1 MTDVTEESPELS
13 GDPGIEDNDTV
24 RVARRHLSDSATIR
38 ANRGWWDAN
47 ADDYQAEH
55 GAFLGD
61 DRFIWCPEGLDEA
74 EAHLLGTELAGKRVL
89 EVGAGAAQCSRWL
102 AGQGAF
108 AVASDLSF
116 GQLAHA
122 LRIDARGR
130 VGAGAGVAEPGA
142 AETGAAGASGGGSAR
157 GAAGAGTGAA
167 AGATGAA
174 AVHGTGATAAC
185 AAESESAAGVPL
197 VQADATRLPFAD
209 ESFDIVCSAYG
220 AVPFVADSAA
230 VMREAARV
238 LKPGGRWVFSVS
250 HPIRWS
256 FPDDPTEAGLTARDS
271 YFDRRPYVEFDER
284 GLATY
289 AEHHRTLGDRVREI
303 AAAGLRLVDLV
314 EPEWPAGLTEVW
326 GGWSPLRGRVI
337 PGTAVFVTVKG

>member
-1 MTDVTEESPELS
+1 MTDVTEESPEFS

-24 RVARRHLSDSATIR
+24 RVARRHLSDSTTIR

-61 DRFIWCPEGLDEA
+61 DRFVWCPEGLDEA
-74 EAHLLGTELAGKRVL
+74 EARLLGTDLAGRRVL

-102 AGQGAF
+102 AGQGAH

-122 LRIDARGR
+122 LRIDA
-130 VGAGAGVAEPGA
+130 
-142 AETGAAGASGGGSAR
+142 AAGADR
-157 GAAGAGTGAA
+157 
-167 AGATGAA
+167 
-174 AVHGTGATAAC
+174 
-185 AAESESAAGVPL
+185 AGVPL

-256 FPDDPTEAGLTARDS
+256 FPDDPGEHGLTARDS

-284 GLATY
+284 GQATY

-303 AAAGLRLVDLV
+303 VAAGLRVVDVV

-337 PGTAVFVTVKG
+337 PGTAIFVTVKG

>member
-1 MTDVTEESPELS
+1 VTDVTEEPPETT

-47 ADDYQAEH
+47 ADEYQSEH
-55 GAFLGD
+55 GEFLGD
-61 DRFIWCPEGLDEA
+61 ARFIWCPEGLDEA
-74 EAHLLGTELAGKRVL
+74 EAHLLGPDLKGKHIL

-102 AGQGAF
+102 KAQGAHPI
-108 AVASDLSF
+108 ASDLSF
-116 GQLAHA
+116 AQLAHA
-122 LRIDARGR
+122 QRID
-130 VGAGAGVAEPGA
+130 E
-142 AETGAAGASGGGSAR
+142 
-157 GAAGAGTGAA
+157 GAA
-167 AGATGAA
+167 AP
-174 AVHGTGATAAC
+174 
-185 AAESESAAGVPL
+185 VPL
-197 VQADATRLPFAD
+197 VQADATHLPFAD
-209 ESFDIVCSAYG
+209 EAFDIVCSAFG

-271 YFDRRPYVEFDER
+271 YFDRRPYVEYDEH
-284 GLATY
+284 GAATY
-289 AEHHRTLGDRVREI
+289 AEHHRTLGDRIREI
-303 AAAGLRLVDLV
+303 VAAGLQLVDVV
-314 EPEWPAGLTEVW
+314 EPEWPPGLTAEW

-337 PGTAVFVTVKG
+337 PGTAIFVTVKG

>member
-1 MTDVTEESPELS
+1 VTDVTEEPPVFP
-13 GDPGIEDNDTV
+13 GDPGNEDNDTV

-47 ADDYQAEH
+47 ADEYQAEH

-102 AGQGAF
+102 AAQGAY
-108 AVASDLSF
+108 AVASDLSH
-116 GQLAHA
+116 GQLLHA
-122 LRIDARGR
+122 LRIDA
-130 VGAGAGVAEPGA
+130 
-142 AETGAAGASGGGSAR
+142 GS
-157 GAAGAGTGAA
+157 
-167 AGATGAA
+167 
-174 AVHGTGATAAC
+174 
-185 AAESESAAGVPL
+185 AGVPL
-197 VQADATRLPFAD
+197 IQADATTLPFAD
-209 ESFDIVCSAYG
+209 EAFDIVCSAYG

-230 VMREAARV
+230 LMREAARV

-284 GLATY
+284 GVATY

-303 AAAGLRLVDLV
+303 AAAGLRLVDVV

>member
-1 MTDVTEESPELS
+1 MTGVTEESPEFL
-13 GDPGIEDNDTV
+13 GDPEIEDNDTV

-61 DRFIWCPEGLDEA
+61 ARFVWCPEGLDEA
-74 EAHLLGTELAGKRVL
+74 DAHLLGTDLAGKRVL

-102 AGQGAF
+102 AARGAYP
-108 AVASDLSF
+108 VASDLSF
-116 GQLAHA
+116 GQLEHA
-122 LRIDARGR
+122 LRIDAG
-130 VGAGAGVAEPGA
+130 VGAGV
-142 AETGAAGASGGGSAR
+142 
-157 GAAGAGTGAA
+157 GAGIAAGAA
-167 AGATGAA
+167 AGAGPVT
-174 AVHGTGATAAC
+174 GTGTETDTTAQ
-185 AAESESAAGVPL
+185 STAGVPL

-209 ESFDIVCSAYG
+209 EAFDIVCSAFG

-250 HPIRWS
+250 HPMRWS
-256 FPDDPTEAGLTARDS
+256 FPDDPGEAGLTARDS

-284 GLATY
+284 GIATY

-303 AAAGLRLVDLV
+303 TAAGLRLVDVV

-337 PGTAVFVTVKG
+337 PGTAIFVTVK

>member
-1 MTDVTEESPELS
+1 MTDVTEESPEFS
-13 GDPGIEDNDTV
+13 GDSGIEDNDTV

-74 EAHLLGTELAGKRVL
+74 EAHLLGADLAGKRVL

-102 AGQGAF
+102 AAQGAY

-122 LRIDARGR
+122 LRIDA
-130 VGAGAGVAEPGA
+130 GAGVRGAGVAE
-142 AETGAAGASGGGSAR
+142 AETGTVGLTAGL
-157 GAAGAGTGAA
+157 
-167 AGATGAA
+167 
-174 AVHGTGATAAC
+174 
-185 AAESESAAGVPL
+185 PL

-209 ESFDIVCSAYG
+209 RAFDIVCSAYG

-284 GLATY
+284 GRPTY

-303 AAAGLRLVDLV
+303 VAAGLRVVDVV

-337 PGTAVFVTVKG
+337 PGTAVFVTVKD

>member
-1 MTDVTEESPELS
+1 MTDVTEEPPVFP
-13 GDPGIEDNDTV
+13 GDPGNEDNDTV

-47 ADDYQAEH
+47 ADEYQAEH

-102 AGQGAF
+102 AAQGAY
-108 AVASDLSF
+108 AVASDLSH
-116 GQLAHA
+116 GQLLHA
-122 LRIDARGR
+122 LRIDA
-130 VGAGAGVAEPGA
+130 
-142 AETGAAGASGGGSAR
+142 GS
-157 GAAGAGTGAA
+157 
-167 AGATGAA
+167 
-174 AVHGTGATAAC
+174 
-185 AAESESAAGVPL
+185 AGVPL
-197 VQADATRLPFAD
+197 IQADATTLPFAD
-209 ESFDIVCSAYG
+209 EAFDIVCSAYG

-230 VMREAARV
+230 LMREAARV

-284 GLATY
+284 GVATY

-303 AAAGLRLVDLV
+303 AAAGLRLVDVV

>member
-1 MTDVTEESPELS
+1 MTDVTEGSPEFS

-61 DRFIWCPEGLDEA
+61 DRFVWCPEGLDEA
-74 EAHLLGTELAGKRVL
+74 EARLLGTTLAGKRVL

-102 AGQGAF
+102 AAQGAHP
-108 AVASDLSF
+108 VASDLSF

-122 LRIDARGR
+122 LRIDAAARAGAGDAAGIGYGASSGS
-130 VGAGAGVAEPGA
+130 GAGAGL
-142 AETGAAGASGGGSAR
+142 
-157 GAAGAGTGAA
+157 GAGSGSGA
-167 AGATGAA
+167 
-174 AVHGTGATAAC
+174 VD
-185 AAESESAAGVPL
+185 VPL

-256 FPDDPTEAGLTARDS
+256 FPDDPTEHGLTARES

-303 AAAGLRLVDLV
+303 VAAGLRIVDIV

-326 GGWSPLRGRVI
+326 GGWSPLRGRII
-337 PGTAVFVTVKG
+337 PGTAIFVTVKG

>member
-1 MTDVTEESPELS
+1 M
-13 GDPGIEDNDTV
+13 
-24 RVARRHLSDSATIR
+24 ARRHLSDSATIR

-74 EAHLLGTELAGKRVL
+74 QARLLGTELAGKRVL

-102 AGQGAF
+102 AAQGAH

-122 LRIDARGR
+122 LRIDA
-130 VGAGAGVAEPGA
+130 
-142 AETGAAGASGGGSAR
+142 AAGGL
-157 GAAGAGTGAA
+157 
-167 AGATGAA
+167 
-174 AVHGTGATAAC
+174 
-185 AAESESAAGVPL
+185 PL

-209 ESFDIVCSAYG
+209 EVFDIVCSAYG

-256 FPDDPTEAGLTARDS
+256 FPDDPGEHGLTARDS
-271 YFDRRPYVEFDER
+271 YFDRRPYVEFDDR
-284 GLATY
+284 GVATY
-289 AEHHRTLGDRVREI
+289 AEHHRTMGDRVREI
-303 AAAGLRLVDLV
+303 VAAGLRLVDVV
-314 EPEWPAGLTEVW
+314 EPEWPAGLTEAW
-326 GGWSPLRGRVI
+326 GGWSPLRGRII
-337 PGTAVFVTVKG
+337 PGTAIFVTVKD

>member
-1 MTDVTEESPELS
+1 MTDVTEESPEFP

-47 ADDYQAEH
+47 ANDYQAEH

-61 DRFIWCPEGLDEA
+61 DRFVWGPEGLDEA

-102 AGQGAF
+102 AAQGAF
-108 AVASDLSF
+108 AVASDLSY

-122 LRIDARGR
+122 LRIDA
-130 VGAGAGVAEPGA
+130 VEAGIVAVA
-142 AETGAAGASGGGSAR
+142 GAAGAAGEV
-157 GAAGAGTGAA
+157 GAAGSVSAAGEVSTAGAA
-167 AGATGAA
+167 E
-174 AVHGTGATAAC
+174 V
-185 AAESESAAGVPL
+185 AGVPL

-209 ESFDIVCSAYG
+209 EAFDIVCSAYG

-256 FPDDPTEAGLTARDS
+256 FPDDPGEPGLTARDS

-303 AAAGLRLVDLV
+303 VAAGLRLVDVV
-314 EPEWPAGLTEVW
+314 EPEWPAGLTQVW

-337 PGTAVFVTVKG
+337 PGTAVFVTVKE

>member
-1 MTDVTEESPELS
+1 MTDVTEESPEFS

-24 RVARRHLSDSATIR
+24 RVARRHLSDSTTIR

-61 DRFIWCPEGLDEA
+61 DRFVWCPEGLDEA
-74 EAHLLGTELAGKRVL
+74 EARLLGTDLAGRRVL

-102 AGQGAF
+102 AGQGAH

-122 LRIDARGR
+122 LRIDA
-130 VGAGAGVAEPGA
+130 
-142 AETGAAGASGGGSAR
+142 AAGADR
-157 GAAGAGTGAA
+157 
-167 AGATGAA
+167 
-174 AVHGTGATAAC
+174 
-185 AAESESAAGVPL
+185 AGVPL

-256 FPDDPTEAGLTARDS
+256 FPDDPGEHGLTARDS

-303 AAAGLRLVDLV
+303 VAAGLRIVDVV

-337 PGTAVFVTVKG
+337 PGTAIFVTVKD

>member
-1 MTDVTEESPELS
+1 M
-13 GDPGIEDNDTV
+13 EDNDTV

-74 EAHLLGTELAGKRVL
+74 HAHLLGTDLAGKRVL

-102 AGQGAF
+102 AAQGAY

-122 LRIDARGR
+122 LRIDA
-130 VGAGAGVAEPGA
+130 GASQGAVVSSGEPTGS
-142 AETGAAGASGGGSAR
+142 AETVEVAGL
-157 GAAGAGTGAA
+157 
-167 AGATGAA
+167 
-174 AVHGTGATAAC
+174 
-185 AAESESAAGVPL
+185 PL
-197 VQADATRLPFAD
+197 IQADAARLPFAD
-209 ESFDIVCSAYG
+209 EAFDIVCSAYG
-220 AVPFVADSAA
+220 AVPFVADSQA
-230 VMREAARV
+230 VMSEAARV

-250 HPIRWS
+250 HPIRWA
-256 FPDDPTEAGLTARDS
+256 FPDDPGENGLTARDS

-303 AAAGLRLVDLV
+303 AAAGLRLVDVV

-326 GGWSPLRGRVI
+326 GGWSPLRGRII
-337 PGTAVFVTVKG
+337 PGTAIFVTVKE

>member
-1 MTDVTEESPELS
+1 VTDVTEESPEFP

-61 DRFIWCPEGLDEA
+61 DRFVWCPEGLDEA
-74 EAHLLGTELAGKRVL
+74 DARLLGPDLAGKRVL

-102 AGQGAF
+102 AAQGAY

-122 LRIDARGR
+122 LRIDA
-130 VGAGAGVAEPGA
+130 
-142 AETGAAGASGGGSAR
+142 
-157 GAAGAGTGAA
+157 GTALAA
-167 AGATGAA
+167 AGATGAE
-174 AVHGTGATAAC
+174 
-185 AAESESAAGVPL
+185 AEAAAGVPL

-209 ESFDIVCSAYG
+209 EAFDIVCSAYG

-230 VMREAARV
+230 VMSEAARV

-303 AAAGLRLVDLV
+303 AAAGLRLVDIV
-314 EPEWPAGLTEVW
+314 EPEWPAGLTTVW
-326 GGWSPLRGRVI
+326 GGWSPLRGRII
-337 PGTAVFVTVKG
+337 PGTAVFVTVKE

>member
-1 MTDVTEESPELS
+1 MTGVTQESPDYP
-13 GDPGIEDNDTV
+13 GDPGTEDNDTV

-61 DRFIWCPEGLDEA
+61 ARFVWCPEGLDEA
-74 EAHLLGTELAGKRVL
+74 DARLLGTDLAGKRVL

-102 AGQGAF
+102 TAQGAF

-122 LRIDARGR
+122 LRIDA
-130 VGAGAGVAEPGA
+130 
-142 AETGAAGASGGGSAR
+142 GG
-157 GAAGAGTGAA
+157 GAA
-167 AGATGAA
+167 AGAGGAA
-174 AVHGTGATAAC
+174 AGDAAARASGAAARMSGVAAGGAAAGASSATAGAGGV
-185 AAESESAAGVPL
+185 AAGGAESSAQSVPL

-209 ESFDIVCSAYG
+209 GVFDIVCSAFG

-250 HPIRWS
+250 HPVRWA
-256 FPDDPTEAGLTARDS
+256 FPDDPGEGGLTVRDS

-284 GLATY
+284 GIASY

-303 AAAGLRLVDLV
+303 VAAGLRLVDVV

-326 GGWSPLRGRVI
+326 GGWSPLRGKLI
-337 PGTAVFVTVKG
+337 PGTAIFVTEK

>member
-1 MTDVTEESPELS
+1 VTGVTQEPPESA
-13 GDPGIEDNDTV
+13 GDPGTEDNDTV
-24 RVARRHLSDSATIR
+24 RVARRHLSDSVTIR

-61 DRFIWCPEGLDEA
+61 ARFIWCPEGLDEA
-74 EAHLLGTELAGKRVL
+74 DARLLGTELAGKRVL

-102 AGQGAF
+102 IGQGAF

-116 GQLAHA
+116 GQLAHS
-122 LRIDARGR
+122 LRIDA
-130 VGAGAGVAEPGA
+130 GA
-142 AETGAAGASGGGSAR
+142 ATP
-157 GAAGAGTGAA
+157 
-167 AGATGAA
+167 
-174 AVHGTGATAAC
+174 
-185 AAESESAAGVPL
+185 VPL
-197 VQADATRLPFAD
+197 VQADATRLPFGD
-209 ESFDIVCSAYG
+209 EVFDIVCSAFG

-250 HPIRWS
+250 HPVRWA
-256 FPDDPTEAGLTARDS
+256 FPDDPGEGGLTARDS

-284 GLATY
+284 GIATY

-303 AAAGLRLVDLV
+303 VAAGLRLVDVV
-314 EPEWPAGLTEVW
+314 EPEWPAGLSEVW

-337 PGTAVFVTVKG
+337 PGTAIFVTVKE

>member
-1 MTDVTEESPELS
+1 MTGVTEESPELPR
-13 GDPGIEDNDTV
+13 DPGIEDNDTV

-47 ADDYQAEH
+47 ADEYQAEH

-61 DRFIWCPEGLDEA
+61 ARFIWCPEGLDEA
-74 EAHLLGTELAGKRVL
+74 SAHLLGTDLAGKRVL

-102 AGQGAF
+102 TAQGAR

-116 GQLAHA
+116 GQLEHA
-122 LRIDARGR
+122 LRIDA
-130 VGAGAGVAEPGA
+130 GAEAP
-142 AETGAAGASGGGSAR
+142 
-157 GAAGAGTGAA
+157 
-167 AGATGAA
+167 
-174 AVHGTGATAAC
+174 
-185 AAESESAAGVPL
+185 VPL

-209 ESFDIVCSAYG
+209 EAFDIVCSAFG

-250 HPIRWS
+250 HPVRWV
-256 FPDDPTEAGLTARDS
+256 FPDDPGEGGLTARDS

-284 GLATY
+284 GIATY
-289 AEHHRTLGDRVREI
+289 AEHHRTFGDRVREI
-303 AAAGLRLVDLV
+303 AAAGLTLVDVV

-337 PGTAVFVTVKG
+337 PGTAIFVTVK

>member
-1 MTDVTEESPELS
+1 VTDVTEEPPEFS

-24 RVARRHLSDSATIR
+24 RVARRHLSDSVTIR

-61 DRFIWCPEGLDEA
+61 DRFVWCPEGLDEA
-74 EAHLLGTELAGKRVL
+74 EARLLGSDLAGKRVL

-102 AGQGAF
+102 AGQGAH

-122 LRIDARGR
+122 LRIDAGAK
-130 VGAGAGVAEPGA
+130 AGAA
-142 AETGAAGASGGGSAR
+142 A
-157 GAAGAGTGAA
+157 AA
-167 AGATGAA
+167 AGAT
-174 AVHGTGATAAC
+174 
-185 AAESESAAGVPL
+185 AGPADVPL

-209 ESFDIVCSAYG
+209 ASFDIVCSAYG

-256 FPDDPTEAGLTARDS
+256 FPDDPGEHGLTARDS

-303 AAAGLRLVDLV
+303 VAAGLRIVDVV

-337 PGTAVFVTVKG
+337 PGTAIFVTVKD

>member
-1 MTDVTEESPELS
+1 MTDVTEEPPEFP

-74 EAHLLGTELAGKRVL
+74 DARLLGTDLAGKRVL

-102 AGQGAF
+102 AAQGAY

-122 LRIDARGR
+122 LRIDAGSAL
-130 VGAGAGVAEPGA
+130 AGAGVGAA
-142 AETGAAGASGGGSAR
+142 AETE
-157 GAAGAGTGAA
+157 T
-167 AGATGAA
+167 
-174 AVHGTGATAAC
+174 V
-185 AAESESAAGVPL
+185 AGVPL
-197 VQADATRLPFAD
+197 IQADATRLPFAD

-303 AAAGLRLVDLV
+303 AAAGLRLVDVV

-326 GGWSPLRGRVI
+326 GGWSPLRGRII

>member
-1 MTDVTEESPELS
+1 VTDVTEEPPVFP
-13 GDPGIEDNDTV
+13 GDPGNEDNDTV

-47 ADDYQAEH
+47 ADEYQAEH

-61 DRFIWCPEGLDEA
+61 DRFIWGPEGLDEA

-102 AGQGAF
+102 AAQGAY
-108 AVASDLSF
+108 AVASDLSH
-116 GQLAHA
+116 GQLLHA
-122 LRIDARGR
+122 LRIDA
-130 VGAGAGVAEPGA
+130 
-142 AETGAAGASGGGSAR
+142 GS
-157 GAAGAGTGAA
+157 
-167 AGATGAA
+167 
-174 AVHGTGATAAC
+174 
-185 AAESESAAGVPL
+185 AGVPL
-197 VQADATRLPFAD
+197 IQADATTLPFAD
-209 ESFDIVCSAYG
+209 EAFDIVCSAYG

-230 VMREAARV
+230 LMREAARV

-284 GLATY
+284 GVATY

-303 AAAGLRLVDLV
+303 AAAGLRLVDVV

>member
-1 MTDVTEESPELS
+1 M
-13 GDPGIEDNDTV
+13 
-24 RVARRHLSDSATIR
+24 
-38 ANRGWWDAN
+38 
-47 ADDYQAEH
+47 
-55 GAFLGD
+55 
-61 DRFIWCPEGLDEA
+61 
-74 EAHLLGTELAGKRVL
+74 L

-102 AGQGAF
+102 AAQGAH

-116 GQLAHA
+116 GQLEHA
-122 LRIDARGR
+122 LRIDAVAKAR
-130 VGAGAGVAEPGA
+130 AGAPAGGAE
-142 AETGAAGASGGGSAR
+142 AGPAD
-157 GAAGAGTGAA
+157 
-167 AGATGAA
+167 
-174 AVHGTGATAAC
+174 
-185 AAESESAAGVPL
+185 VPL

-256 FPDDPTEAGLTARDS
+256 FPDDPGEHGLTARDS

-303 AAAGLRLVDLV
+303 VAAGLRIVDVV

-337 PGTAVFVTVKG
+337 PGTAIFVTVKE

>member
-1 MTDVTEESPELS
+1 MPDVTDEPPENS
-13 GDPGIEDNDTV
+13 DDPGIGDNDTV

-74 EAHLLGTELAGKRVL
+74 HAHLLGTELAGKRVL

-102 AGQGAF
+102 AAQGAF

-122 LRIDARGR
+122 LRIDA
-130 VGAGAGVAEPGA
+130 
-142 AETGAAGASGGGSAR
+142 GS
-157 GAAGAGTGAA
+157 
-167 AGATGAA
+167 
-174 AVHGTGATAAC
+174 
-185 AAESESAAGVPL
+185 SLPL

-209 ESFDIVCSAYG
+209 EAFDIVCSAYG

-256 FPDDPTEAGLTARDS
+256 FPDDPSEHGLTARDS
-271 YFDRRPYVEFDER
+271 YFDRRPYVEYDER

-303 AAAGLRLVDLV
+303 VAAGLRVVDVV

-337 PGTAVFVTVKG
+337 PGTAIFVTVKD